1 MFSVSVNL
9 IALIVLL
16 LLIFSLSL
24 IIKKCVAKANENNI
38 DIDEIKLGIGQSSV
52 TVKYN
57 RKDREIAYKLWVE
70 LNTRSIGLEFNEE
83 SDVITEIYDS
93 WYKCFSITRELLK
106 EIPANRIN
114 SSLQLIELVIDILN
128 KGIRPHLTKFQADF
142 RRWYAFEKA
151 KQPNISPQELQRMY
165 KDYEEL
171 VKDLKSTNQHMLEY
185 KNLLRK
191 IAFGHLTDISNDYG
205 HYLNP

>member
-1 MFSVSVNL
+1 MEILRFSFDKFYIVSVSVNL
-9 IALIVLL
+9 FALIVFLL
-16 LLIFSLSL
+16 VFFGLSLLI
-24 IIKKCVAKANENNI
+24 KKYVGKASKKYI

-70 LNTRSIGLEFNEE
+70 LNTRSIGLEFDEE
-83 SDVITEIYDS
+83 SDVITEVYDS

-106 EIPANRIN
+106 EIPMNRLN
-114 SSLQLIELVIDILN
+114 SSLQLIELIVDILN
-128 KGIRPHLTKFQADF
+128 KGLRPHLTRFQADF
-142 RRWYAFEKA
+142 RRWYTLEKT

-165 KDYEEL
+165 QNYEEL
-171 VKDLKSTNQHMLEY
+171 VKDLKNANHHMIEY

-191 IAFGHLTDISNDYG
+191 IAFAT
-205 HYLNP
+205 